1 MSQEI
6 DDGELMDDEKMNQLM
21 TDPDMMKENKKR
33 KIGDEYNSDAYITKD
48 GPLPYAPK
56 STFKVNK
63 KYRST
68 PVTGNNIFG
77 VNNNDYNKDINTD
90 YNRDINTD
98 PDSVGGRKKGKSRRR
113 KSRKSKRRR
122 RSRRR

>member
-68 PVTGNNIFG
+68 PVTGNKMFG
-77 VNNNDYNKDINTD
+77 VNDSD
-90 YNRDINTD
+90 YNRDININTD
-98 PDSVGGRKKGKSRRR
+98 PVGGKKRKSRRR

>member
-1 MSQEI
+1 M
-6 DDGELMDDEKMNQLM
+6 DDKRMKENLMDDEKMNELM
-21 TDPDMMKENKKR
+21 TDPDMVKENKKR

-63 KYRST
+63 KYKSVNNT
-68 PVTGNNIFG
+68 PVTGNKIFG
-77 VNNNDYNKDINTD
+77 VNNTD
-90 YNRDINTD
+90 YNRYINTD
-98 PDSVGGRKKGKSRRR
+98 PVGGRRRR
-113 KSRKSKRRR
+113 KTKRRKSKKSKRRR